1 MNLKALVDDLSELFL
16 SYLEADFEIKLLFG
30 VVSVNEAKI
39 LRNMLVEKNTSYSS
53 VDYLCFGMISAYVLG
68 NSNLDSRVDRNI
80 PFIVSHNSLIEV
92 TEYFTLALFAGLV
105 DSKII
110 RTEYHIL
117 SRNCNRT
124 TV

>member
-1 MNLKALVDDLSELFL
+1 MNLKALVDNLSKLFL
-16 SYLEADFEIKLLFG
+16 SYLESNLKIKLLFG
-30 VVSVNEAKI
+30 VVSVNKAKI

-53 VDYLCFGMISAYVLG
+53 VDYLSFGMISAYILG
-68 NSNLDSRVDRNI
+68 NSNLDSRVDCNI
-80 PFIVSHNSLIEV
+80 TFIVSHNSLVEV

>member
-1 MNLKALVDDLSELFL
+1 MNLKALVDDFSKLFL

-30 VVSVNEAKI
+30 VVSVNKAKI
-39 LRNMLVEKNTSYSS
+39 LRNMLVEKNTSYRS

-68 NSNLDSRVDRNI
+68 NSYLDSRVDRNI

-92 TEYFTLALFAGLV
+92 TEYFTLALFAGFV

-117 SRNCNRT
+117 SRYCNRT

>member
-1 MNLKALVDDLSELFL
+1 MNLKALVDDLSKLFL
-16 SYLEADFEIKLLFG
+16 SYLESDFEIKLLFG

-53 VDYLCFGMISAYVLG
+53 INYLCFGMISAYVLG
-68 NSNLDSRVDRNI
+68 NSYLDSRVDRNI
-80 PFIVSHNSLIEV
+80 PFIVSHNSLVEV

-117 SRNCNRT
+117 SRYCNRT
-124 TV
+124 AV